1 MTPVPAASVSPVRPP
16 PPTAAADR
24 GDHVDF
30 PLYQPEEPVDYREP
44 QPSRLTLAPPPES
57 RTWTADDSEYGMDA
71 ERGYRWPGLA
81 LGPKFGT
88 TGIGGEVTVGLT
100 RFLNLRSGFNYGSL
114 NMDLS
119 LGGVEYDTSLEMMS
133 IPLLVDLYPAG
144 GNFRLVGGVYIQ
156 PGTEADLKATP
167 GSPVQIGSH
176 TYGPDVVGTLT
187 GKIEVENPL
196 TPYLGI
202 GFGNTVGEDQWLSFS
217 LDLGV
222 ILQSYDVSL
231 KSDGA
236 GMTARLDTFREDLK
250 KEERNIQKDAD
261 KLKFFPVVTLGLSL
275 HF

>member
-1 MTPVPAASVSPVRPP
+1 MAV
-16 PPTAAADR
+16 DR

-30 PLYQPEEPVDYREP
+30 PLYPPDEPAYYREP
-44 QPSRLTLAPPPES
+44 SPSRLTLAPPPES
-57 RTWTADDSEYGMDA
+57 RTWMADDDDYGMEVD
-71 ERGYRWPGLA
+71 RGYRWPGLA

-88 TGIGGEVTVGLT
+88 TGLGAELTLGVT

-114 NMDLS
+114 SLDLS
-119 LGGVEYDTSLEMMS
+119 LGGVKYDTSMEMVS

-144 GNFRLVGGVYIQ
+144 GHFRLVGGVYIQ
-156 PGTEADLKATP
+156 PGTEADLTATP

-202 GFGNTVGEDQWLSFS
+202 GFGNTVGEDQWLTFS
-217 LDLGV
+217 LDIGV

-231 KSDGA
+231 ASNGA
-236 GMTARLDTFREDLK
+236 GMTAQLDTFREDMK
-250 KEERNIQKDAD
+250 KEAQNIQKDAD